1 MRLFAT
7 LSGLSL
13 ALTSVALGQFYPRAN
28 GPKVGDPLPSNIRP
42 AQLDNVGIEEKLGS
56 SIDLDLKFIGEDG
69 YPVALREFFKQGK
82 PVVLDLVYYNCPML
96 CTLVLNGQVEAMR
109 ELAWT
114 PGKDYEVVTISI
126 DPREAFD
133 VARKKKAQY
142 LSSYDRPAP
151 GWHFLTDTNGNAK
164 KLAESVGYHYKYD
177 EKIEQYAHPAA
188 VMVLTPE
195 GKMARYLYG
204 IKYRARDMRLA
215 IAEASEGR
223 ATMALEKILL
233 YCYHYDPQANS
244 YVLFAQNVMRGGGM
258 LTVLLVG
265 AMLWRL
271 FRAERARA
279 LGHKALA
286 QEGMV

>member
-195 GKMARYLYG
+195 GKVARYLYG
-204 IKYRARDMRLA
+204 ITYKERDLRFAL
-215 IAEASEGR
+215 AEAAENR
-223 ATMALEKILL
+223 LTMAAEKVLL
-233 YCYHYDPQANS
+233 LCYMYDPDAS
-244 YVLFAQNVMRGGGM
+244 RYVLFASNFMKAGG
-258 LTVLLVG
+258 VLVAAVFGWFWLRLV
-265 AMLWRL
+265 
-271 FRAERARA
+271 RADRRRMAGYA
-279 LGHKALA
+279 PGKA
-286 QEGMV
+286 